1 MSRKKDGSG
10 EYLTEPEFRAW
21 HGCLSF
27 TNNAMRALDEALSAE
42 HHITIKEFDVLITLF
57 NAPDGRLR
65 MTDLAQRIV
74 LSPSGVTHLVTRLER
89 DGLVRRSVDDHDRRS
104 FFAELTPEGRTRLRE
119 SRPTHNEV
127 VRAHLTEKLTA
138 AQLATLGALW
148 DKVLDRS

>member
-1 MSRKKDGSG
+1 VSSKKSDDG

-21 HGCLSF
+21 HGSLTF
-27 TNNAMRALDEALSAE
+27 TNQALRALDEALSAK
-42 HHITIKEFDVLITLF
+42 HGITVKEFDVLITLF

-65 MTDLAQRIV
+65 MTELAERVV

-89 DGLVRRSVDDHDRRS
+89 DGLVQRSVDDNDRRS
-104 FFAELTPEGRTRLRE
+104 FLAALTTDGRKRLRE

-127 VRAHLTEKLTA
+127 VRAHLTEKLTT
-138 AQLATLGALW
+138 AQLASLGALW